1 MSLSKNVSQKSGVKQ
16 VQISM
21 QQPLNTVQHGA
32 SDQFDDAQFGNKP
45 VQRALCRVIVGKS
58 QNAFVW
64 LEKSLD
70 KFAIATHSGKGIIIV
85 DNSAMARLQRY
96 ASGNSTLYQ
105 RLVDREVTF
114 VAAKTVMKFVR
125 KKYHDNPLPELMSNL
140 RKIPFAKKG
149 ETGLKDFLRASVLK
163 LLCPDYAFS
172 HDQQLQRIGVVDADS
187 LVPIRP
193 SSTASDSKSE
203 APMSLCFSLL
213 IDTRDGCNFSM
224 PALAYTD
231 SEFVLTTLKNTP
243 LSLHQPLII
252 DQIRFFSNTHNSF
265 FELGSAKLAEELTGR
280 VIKIADNL
288 QQLPWLAKSN
298 DNFLVKGG
306 SLYWVADGLRHLFN
320 ELHISTD
327 QICFTYCLDIK
338 QSVAENCP
346 SIQVCSAD
354 LYNLQGIVSVLLYNS
369 LLSLSLESLIR
380 DIDKLSLSTG
390 IHFCCNS
397 NAKRATA
404 DICRNALDHN
414 ECVQVASNSKTMS
427 LIHLL
432 GRGDDVDSNYGVLLP
447 RADIDT
453 LLPSFSSPLMDWGFH
468 SSVSDFRLSD
478 QVLKPKVVMALGK
491 EHADILLGN
500 VSAFF
505 QLDASWSLQCP
516 QKTSHP
522 QSPAL
527 LDQPITGFKYGVV
540 TGLADELFS
549 FTPLPT
555 QYNWLYNSG
564 RGFFFGGNIGLTL
577 SLGENIYRDVIEPA
591 LPDGLLKACLRP
603 VASNALLA
611 AALLQGQTL
620 SVAASV
626 AGYTATRIVG
636 KMARYVWERTNT
648 RQ

>member
-1 MSLSKNVSQKSGVKQ
+1 M
-16 VQISM
+16 
-21 QQPLNTVQHGA
+21 QHGA
-32 SDQFDDAQFGNKP
+32 SDQFDDALFGNKP

-70 KFAIATHSGKGIIIV
+70 KFAIVTHSGKGIIIV

-114 VAAKTVMKFVR
+114 VAAKTIMKFVR
-125 KKYHDNPLPELMSNL
+125 KKYHHNPLPEFMSSL

-172 HDQQLQRIGVVDADS
+172 HDQQLQRVGVVDADS
-187 LVPIRP
+187 LIPIRP
-193 SSTASDSKSE
+193 RATASNSKSG

-224 PALAYTD
+224 PTLPFTD
-231 SEFVLTTLKNTP
+231 SEFVLTSLKNTP
-243 LSLHQPLII
+243 LSLHQPLLV

-265 FELGSAKLAEELTGR
+265 FEFGSAKLAEELTGR
-280 VIKIADNL
+280 VIQIADNL
-288 QQLPWLAKSN
+288 QQLPWLAMCSG
-298 DNFLVKGG
+298 DYRGG
-306 SLYWVADGLRHLFN
+306 GRYWAADGLRHLVSG
-320 ELHISTD
+320 LHIRAD
-327 QICFTYCLDIK
+327 KICLQHCLDIT

-346 SIQVCSAD
+346 SNLACSKD
-354 LYNLQGIVSVLLYNS
+354 LYNLQAIVSVFLYEP
-369 LLSLSLESLIR
+369 LVSLSLESLIR
-380 DIDKLSLSTG
+380 DIDKLSSATDVHL
-390 IHFCCNS
+390 CCS
-397 NAKRATA
+397 PNAKLATA

-414 ECVQVASNSKTMS
+414 ECVKVASNSKTMS

-453 LLPSFSSPLMDWGFH
+453 LLPSFSSPLMDWGLL

-478 QVLKPKVVMALGK
+478 QDLKPKVVMALGK

-500 VSAFF
+500 ASAFF

-549 FTPLPT
+549 FTTLPT
-555 QYNWLYNSG
+555 QYTWLYNSG